1 MTKTCPNGKE
11 LNVNGNCVKKCT
23 PPSVRNP
30 ETQRCKKPT
39 FNPDVPSEK
48 SVAMKLIELE
58 NLKIAFKNL
67 KIKCDEDKTKFEI
80 SLRESNQKHDMDQN
94 TIQENIFNLGRL
106 SDQNRDLND
115 SLQRLSLN
123 LQQCTSDKN
132 QCNIFLEALRRQSSG
147 LNDDI
152 NDAQEENIN
161 VSGIK
166 NLLPIVEQE
175 DSSIDDELSE
185 KTQRN
190 QEETQRNQ
198 AIGRAQPREETQRV
212 IEEARKAQVEA
223 QIAQNLSEAQL
234 AQSVSQRA
242 RSKILIDQATGRT
255 QLREET
261 QRMIEEVRKEKAR
274 KELISRVEAMAKR
287 VQEEK
292 PRETLKSLR
301 ETQKIIEKGQ
311 RAQAEALRAQSR
323 FYIRELLERRDRRT
337 PGQIPKSSSIIYK
350 SSR

>member
-39 FNPDVPSEK
+39 FNPNVPSEQ

-94 TIQENIFNLGRL
+94 TIQENIFNLGQL

-175 DSSIDDELSE
+175 
-185 KTQRN
+185 
-190 QEETQRNQ
+190 ETQINQ
-198 AIGRAQPREETQRV
+198 AIGRAQPREETQRI

-223 QIAQNLSEAQL
+223 QIAQDRSKAQI
-234 AQSVSQRA
+234 AQSESQRA
-242 RSKILIDQATGRT
+242 RSKILIDQAIGRA
-255 QLREET
+255 QPREET
-261 QRMIEEVRKEKAR
+261 QRIIEEVRRAQDRSKAQIAQSESQKEKAR
-274 KELISRVEAMAKR
+274 KEIISQVEAISKR
-287 VQEEK
+287 FQKGE
-292 PRETLKSLR
+292 PRETLRSLR

-323 FYIRELLERRDRRT
+323 FYVRELLERRDRRT